1 MHFITRYS
9 KYQIAYIMNIMT
21 CAEKVILKSCS
32 LKNINYQIDPYI
44 GCSHYCYYCYALQYA
59 KTNWTE
65 RIVVHENI
73 IEKLSDELKDLHPQK
88 IYLGHHTDPYQPHEK
103 HLIQTRKVLDLLLE
117 KNFSVS
123 ILTKSDLVLRDK
135 YLLKNMD
142 NASVS
147 VSVAF
152 TNNTIRKLF
161 EHNTIDTELRI
172 NALAELKEQGIKTN
186 ALICPVIPYVTDV
199 IELIRMLESC
209 AGTIWIYRLSILN
222 ESDVYWQNIEP
233 VLNKNFPNTKDLI
246 KHAIFNK
253 NHNFWNILR
262 SELELIK
269 KERKLDLR
277 INL

>member
-1 MHFITRYS
+1 
-9 KYQIAYIMNIMT
+9 MNITT
-21 CAEKVILKSCS
+21 CKERMVLKSCS

-44 GCSHYCYYCYALQYA
+44 GCFHYCYYCYALQYA
-59 KTNWTE
+59 KTNWKE
-65 RIVVHENI
+65 KIIVYENI
-73 IEKLSDELKDLHPQK
+73 AEKLGDELKELPPQK
-88 IYLGHHTDPYQPHEK
+88 IYLGHRTDPYQPCEK
-103 HLIQTRKVLDLLLE
+103 HLIQTRKVLDILLE
-117 KNFSVS
+117 RNFSVS
-123 ILTKSDLVLRDK
+123 ILTKSDLVVRDK
-135 YLLKNMD
+135 FLLKNMN

-152 TNNTIRKLF
+152 TDNTIRRLF
-161 EHNTIDTELRI
+161 EYNTVDTERRI
-172 NALAELKEQGIKTN
+172 NALIKLKDQGIRTN

-199 IELIRMLESC
+199 IELINMLETC
-209 AGTIWIYRLSILN
+209 AGTIWIYGLSISN

-233 VLNKNFPNTKDLI
+233 ILNKYFPNTKGLI

-262 SELELIK
+262 CELELIK